1 MKLAHAKCAAF
12 SLVPSEKTKKIKV
25 ITDPQFTAGGREVP
39 QLSVLQT
46 VRYLGVRFAVTGPV
60 IQGIEMLPLLER
72 IIRAPLK
79 PQQGLKILRTYLIPR
94 FTHSLV
100 LGHTSYSLLR
110 KLDRQVRAAVRRW
123 LRLPNDIPGAF
134 FHSPIKQGGLGILSF
149 ETTIPR
155 LTLARLEQLKTSQ
168 YKVVWLALVF
178 GLTEGC
184 AGVGS
189 LGSAMRIDL
198 LYSIIRSMGSSH
210 EKRRILQLLRA
221 GWMISW
227 SISHLQTGSN
237 ILKYG

>member
-39 QLSVLQT
+39 KLSVLLT
-46 VRYLGVRFAVTGPV
+46 VRYLGVRFAETGPV

-79 PQQGLKILRTYLIPR
+79 PQQGLKILETYLIPR

-100 LGHTSYSLLR
+100 LGRTSYSLLR

-155 LTLARLEQLKTSQ
+155 LTFARLEQLKTSQ
-168 YKVVWLALVF
+168 YEVACV
-178 GLTEGC
+178 
-184 AGVGS
+184 VGS
-189 LGSAMRIDL
+189 SVWVDRRMRWCKL
-198 LYSIIRSMGSSH
+198 SR
-210 EKRRILQLLRA
+210 KRDED
-221 GWMISW
+221 
-227 SISHLQTGSN
+227 
-237 ILKYG
+237 